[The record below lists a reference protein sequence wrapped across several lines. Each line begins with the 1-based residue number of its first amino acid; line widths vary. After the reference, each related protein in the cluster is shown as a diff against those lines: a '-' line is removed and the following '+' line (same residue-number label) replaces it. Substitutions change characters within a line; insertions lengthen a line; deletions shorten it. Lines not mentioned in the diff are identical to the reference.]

1 MSIVCLK
8 IIIHIIFVIHY
19 LLVHLDVLSLRPQTN
34 TTSASARES
43 IIIHSQPPAEQ
54 AHYNKQWQ
62 TVTWRQDL
70 KSCST
75 TPNMVYRPR
84 PQQLTTWEE
93 ISNYPMS
100 HHPQSGARYQ
110 LTACKLWLG
119 KVKKVKCPLTHTC
132 ILNCV
137 QRDNEWKCWYFLKIE
152 SCRKVLWL
160 FSKKKLYL

>member
-1 MSIVCLK
+1 MRLLSGILD
-8 IIIHIIFVIHY
+8 ILIYFMIRHSFA
-19 LLVHLDVLSLRPQTN
+19 LVHLDVLSLRPQTN

-43 IIIHSQPPAEQ
+43 IIIHSKPPAEQ
-54 AHYNKQWQ
+54 AHYNKQWW

-84 PQQLTTWEE
+84 PQQLTTWKE

-110 LTACKLWLG
+110 LTAG
-119 KVKKVKCPLTHTC
+119 KYDWGRLKRSSARLHTLVFW
-132 ILNCV
+132 IV
-137 QRDNEWKCWYFLKIE
+137 FREIMNESVEIF
-152 SCRKVLWL
+152 
-160 FSKKKLYL
+160 